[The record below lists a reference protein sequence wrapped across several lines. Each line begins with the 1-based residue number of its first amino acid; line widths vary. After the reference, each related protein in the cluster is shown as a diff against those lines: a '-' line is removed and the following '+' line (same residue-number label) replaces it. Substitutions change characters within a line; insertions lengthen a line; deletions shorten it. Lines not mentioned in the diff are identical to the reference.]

1 MEELLKDTEY
11 RRRMYPILTWDAD
24 EVVGISG
31 NFPQGDIPELYSYAG
46 IQVVPGEATVWGGAE
61 HIRARDRVDSGPA
74 CSSRSGGG

>member
-31 NFPQGDIPELYSYAG
+31 NFPQGDIPELYSYAD
-46 IQVVPGEATVWGGAE
+46 IQVVPGEATVWGAQSISE
-61 HIRARDRVDSGPA
+61 PETEWIRTS